1 MLTVLL
7 ATRNR
12 ARILPDVL
20 ESFCHLQSPP
30 SGWRLV
36 IVDNGSTDRTAE
48 VIGSFA
54 DRLPLQ
60 YTLEPKLGKN
70 FALNTGLTLV
80 EGDLTVLT
88 DDDVFPHADW
98 LVQMRRAAD
107 TQRSYS
113 MFGGAIVPRWEV
125 PPSVWVGWLDLGSV
139 YTVTDPSLKEGPLPL
154 VQLPVIQ
161 GPNMAIRTSIFQS
174 GIRFDSSI
182 GPSGSSYPMGSET
195 ELLVRLGRQG
205 HKGWHVQGAVVE
217 HFVGEA
223 SMNKDWILQRAIRW
237 GRGRQRMSPN
247 VKSWMGI
254 PRHLFRDFP
263 KEGACM
269 AAAWVTFRQDA
280 FFRSRWRFNILRGKA
295 IEARILNHERRSKA
309 QSVPANGRINCNS

>member
-48 VIGSFA
+48 VISSFA

-70 FALNTGLTLV
+70 FALNTGITLV

-125 PPSVWVGWLDLGSV
+125 PPPVWVGWLDLGSV
-139 YTVTDPSLKEGPLPL
+139 YTVTDPSLKEGPLPP
-154 VQLPVIQ
+154 VELPVIQ
-161 GPNMAIRTSIFQS
+161 GPNMAIR
-174 GIRFDSSI
+174 
-182 GPSGSSYPMGSET
+182 
-195 ELLVRLGRQG
+195 
-205 HKGWHVQGAVVE
+205 
-217 HFVGEA
+217 
-223 SMNKDWILQRAIRW
+223 
-237 GRGRQRMSPN
+237 
-247 VKSWMGI
+247 
-254 PRHLFRDFP
+254 
-263 KEGACM
+263 
-269 AAAWVTFRQDA
+269 
-280 FFRSRWRFNILRGKA
+280 
-295 IEARILNHERRSKA
+295 
-309 QSVPANGRINCNS
+309 